1 MESENTTP
9 LRLIGAWLK
18 ELEAIHALLIPTEPH
33 PGIVLEPD
41 FRKLVIPSPSSL
53 IIEAAIDS
61 ISDYAIN
68 QELSERARR
77 LENDMTDFDCT
88 KRRFREECADMRIA
102 QKRQADGTLSNTPE
116 ALKRLRRNLKNDI
129 ARLKEIIGGANGNT
143 VSQTPSAPVMVEL
156 VPKQAAL
163 LEQAVD
169 NSQGAKQAAEQAAD
183 NSQAVIDEMAE
194 WRKWLVTL
202 NKPGKHRVVPK
213 LSAPMQQAV
222 INCWSKYKEECEN
235 KKERSTFQGCLDNHG
250 VDVIYTNTL
259 TRKSYQLI
267 ELAQDEGTLQRI
279 IHNHN
284 SKESA
289 RTKSS
294 LPKNDIDTPDILHT
308 PDILQHIT
316 LYPEKSKSRQK
327 RKRK

>member
-1 MESENTTP
+1 MNICNANETRNKA
-9 LRLIGAWLK
+9 LDAWLK
-18 ELEAIHALLIPTEPH
+18 ELEAILAPLIPTEPH

-53 IIEAAIDS
+53 TVEAAIDS

-68 QELSERARR
+68 QELSERVRR
-77 LENDMTDFDCT
+77 LENDMTDFDCN

-143 VSQTPSAPVMVEL
+143 VSQTPSAPVEVKL
-156 VPKQAAL
+156 VPEQAAL
-163 LEQAVD
+163 L
-169 NSQGAKQAAEQAAD
+169 KQAAD

-194 WRKWLVTL
+194 WREWLATL
-202 NKPGKHRVVPK
+202 NKPGKHRAAPK
-213 LSAPMQQAV
+213 LSTLKQQAV
-222 INCWSKYKEECEN
+222 IDCWSKYKEKCKN
-235 KKERSTFQGCLDNHG
+235 KKERYTYKGCLDKYG
-250 VDVIYTNTL
+250 ADAIYTNAL
-259 TRKSYQLI
+259 TGKSYQLI
-267 ELAQDEGTLQRI
+267 QLAPDENTLEKI

-284 SKESA
+284 SKESV
-289 RTKSS
+289 RIKSS
-294 LPKNDIDTPDILHT
+294 LLKNHLDIPYIQ
-308 PDILQHIT
+308 QHIT

>member
-1 MESENTTP
+1 MDICNANETGNAA
-9 LRLIGAWLK
+9 LAAWLK

-53 IIEAAIDS
+53 IIDAAIET
-61 ISDYAIN
+61 IADYKIN

-77 LENDMTDFDCT
+77 LENDMTDFDCN

-143 VSQTPSAPVMVEL
+143 VSQTSSAPVEVKL
-156 VPKQAAL
+156 VPEQAAL
-163 LEQAVD
+163 LKQAAD

-183 NSQAVIDEMAE
+183 NSQAVIDEMAI
-194 WRKWLVTL
+194 WRKWLATL
-202 NKPGKHRVVPK
+202 NRPGKHGVAPK

-222 INCWSKYKEECEN
+222 IDCWSKYREECKN
-235 KKERSTFQGCLDNHG
+235 KKTTPTFQGCLDEHSS
-250 VDVIYTNTL
+250 DVIYTNAL
-259 TRKSYQLI
+259 TNNSYQLI
-267 ELAQDEGTLQRI
+267 QLAPNDDILKRI

-284 SKESA
+284 SKKSV

-294 LPKNDIDTPDILHT
+294 LLKNDLDI
-308 PDILQHIT
+308 P
-316 LYPEKSKSRQK
+316 
-327 RKRK
+327 